1 MLRGEQTTVFWAEA
15 RSWCERLL
23 CHPAARSTGLAWVHA
38 AWTHSQAVR
47 RAVEVVR
54 RDPTLHRWH
63 TSTTSPTRPRAPLN
77 RSSHALT
84 SSALTS
90 MHREGGSCA
99 IVAAGLVMLLLKAE
113 AIKTLRHALI
123 PASTSATTTSSS
135 ST

>member
-1 MLRGEQTTVFWAEA
+1 MLRGEKTAVLRAEA

-23 CHPAARSTGLAWVHA
+23 CHPAARSTGLAWV
-38 AWTHSQAVR
+38 HSQAVR

-113 AIKTLRHALI
+113 AIKTLRHALV
-123 PASTSATTTSSS
+123 PSSTSATTTSSS
-135 ST
+135 STCTTK